1 MAAVKPAPEH
11 GLVTVR
17 QTLND
22 GMGPALPGRFDDS
35 VQAVQRFD
43 LAESDVLA
51 GRQVIAHEVLK
62 DDADSLPQVE
72 RVQLANIDAVDQ
84 YRALSRIVET
94 TQEFDERRFAG
105 AIGADQRDFLAGAD
119 AQVDVTQRPVLAFRV
134 AKADA
139 AKFDAA
145 AECNRQP
152 LMPSG
157 NTHLRL

>member
-1 MAAVKPAPEH
+1 LSHKGPGQSDLLPLPHGQLMASVKPAPEH

-35 VQAVQRFD
+35 VQPVQRFD

-72 RVQLANIDAVDQ
+72 RVQLANLVC
-84 YRALSRIVET
+84 RLLLEKKKSE
-94 TQEFDERRFAG
+94 ERSCFRLRSGKRF
-105 AIGADQRDFLAGAD
+105 
-119 AQVDVTQRPVLAFRV
+119 
-134 AKADA
+134 
-139 AKFDAA
+139 
-145 AECNRQP
+145 
-152 LMPSG
+152 
-157 NTHLRL
+157 